1 MSKKLG
7 KNPIVLNSALNVY
20 YGLLNKL
27 TNYEKMELEELDNIE
42 NMKISNK
49 SNFLGGEIKK
59 YVKQFN
65 FYK

>member
-7 KNPIVLNSALNVY
+7 KNPIVLNAALNTF

-27 TNYEKMELEELDNIE
+27 TDYEKMELEELDNLE

-59 YVKQFN
+59 HVKQFN
-65 FYK
+65 IYK

>member
-7 KNPIVLNSALNVY
+7 KNPIILNSALNVY

-27 TNYEKMELEELDNIE
+27 TEFEKLELSELDNLE
-42 NMKISNK
+42 NLKISNK
-49 SNFLGGEIKK
+49 SNYLGGEIKN
-59 YVKQFN
+59 YVKQFK